1 MLHTTEFD
9 TIQERPKGRSCMLK
23 TSVKIYNT
31 LRNVVAKAYHILKL
45 EKHETPKGRKE
56 IIENIDA
63 ITLALFRQSNG
74 IATKKSLFKIIA
86 PKCSYKTLVV
96 SINRCL
102 KLLKKIIGFMIRNN
116 RKVCHIVKHV
126 DSTDLPVCSIRKARK
141 HKTMKEL
148 ASWSK
153 TSKGWFYGLKLH
165 LSIDLEGRIV
175 AVQFTTGKS
184 SDREVLKTMNKDLK
198 GIFVADAGYLSEKLE
213 QEFFI
218 ENERMLLT
226 CLRTNMKKVATFD
239 NIDLLKTRMRIEDNF
254 GNLKQFHNL
263 VSTVCR
269 SVQGYLVNYLSS
281 VLAYM
286 IA

>member
-1 MLHTTEFD
+1 M
-9 TIQERPKGRSCMLK
+9 IK

-31 LRNVVAKAYHILKL
+31 LRNVAAKAYHTLKL

-63 ITLALFRQSNG
+63 ITLALFKQSHG

-102 KLLKKIIGFMIRNN
+102 ELLKKIIGFIMMNN
-116 RKVCHIVKHV
+116 RTGCHIVKHV
-126 DSTDLPVCSIRKARK
+126 DSTDIPVCSVRKAK
-141 HKTMKEL
+141 NHKTMKSL

-165 LSIDLEGRIV
+165 LSVDLNGRIIGMN
-175 AVQFTTGKS
+175 FTTGKA
-184 SDREVLKTMNKDLK
+184 SDREVLKTMNKGLR
-198 GIFVADAGYLSEKLE
+198 GIFVADAGYVSSELE
-213 QEFFI
+213 KEFFI

-226 CLRTNMKKVATFD
+226 CMRTNMKKVATFD
-239 NIDLLKTRMRIEDNF
+239 NIELLKTRMKIEDNF

-263 VSTVCR
+263 ISTVCR
-269 SVQGYLVNYLSS
+269 SIQGYLTNYLSS

-286 IA
+286 IV